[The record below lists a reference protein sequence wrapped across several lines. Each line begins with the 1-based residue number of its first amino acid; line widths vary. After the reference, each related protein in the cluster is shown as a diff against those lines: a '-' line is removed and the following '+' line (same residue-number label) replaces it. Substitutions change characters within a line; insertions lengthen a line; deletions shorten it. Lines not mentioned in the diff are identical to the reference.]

1 VLRDQAR
8 RYSKQHFQADFA
20 ACGRN
25 SAMSNNG
32 VEQIVIRHVSGSK
45 ANQIEH
51 ISLAGVNEIT
61 IGRDPKSNIA
71 FDASRDDV
79 VSRRH
84 AVIRVVRGDQ
94 ISFRLADLGSNN
106 GTFLNGKQIKGEE
119 ELLPEDSI
127 ELGKNGLKFVF
138 DVQPRPA
145 NLVARTRVIDVSDTA
160 ATRVIDTAGIA
171 ARDAVLAG
179 DTGIEPPVQKFEPP
193 PKVGVG
199 KETVLHLLGEERR
212 ATSRVWISSLAGLAA
227 VVALGGG
234 AIYWKQVHDK
244 AAAEAELQRA
254 TAEMGKTADEQQA
267 DLAQK
272 TAEDRG
278 LNAQDI
284 VNQYGNATA
293 RIDLHWRLYDQ
304 TTGKP
309 VFHQTFADHE
319 ANGEQKEILPAYVKS
334 GDLVVRWL
342 TLEDDNRSNI
352 AIEGEGNATGFVVD
366 EQGFMLT
373 NKHVAAGWNLPFGGK
388 EDPANGYRYGWLYD
402 FKDVAMAKDGK
413 KVKHPKKIELSERQF
428 SSLQNWVPSTGGF
441 VFAKN
446 VAYVAGP
453 GNIPDPS
460 KGDTNTF
467 FGKNDKLEVRFA
479 NSRGSSNATLQRFSN
494 DSDVA
499 LIKVDTPQKLSK
511 LEIAGDDTVTVG
523 EKVVV
528 LGYPGIAQ
536 KVVASNTTI
545 ENGQARL
552 NTDVVPIPFVSEGIV
567 ALVSPRI
574 KTENGVTVEGLSGEM
589 IQMSVNS
596 TGSGNS
602 GGPVF
607 NKAGK
612 VIGLF
617 TYGMSG
623 GGANNSGAIPIKYGR
638 DLLQAQHP

>member
-1 VLRDQAR
+1 
-8 RYSKQHFQADFA
+8 
-20 ACGRN
+20 
-25 SAMSNNG
+25 MSNNG

-106 GTFLNGKQIKGEE
+106 GTFLNGERIKEE
-119 ELLPEDSI
+119 AELLPEDSI

-145 NLVARTRVIDVSDTA
+145 NLVARTRVIDVSDAA

-179 DTGIEPPVQKFEPP
+179 DTGIQPPPVPKFEPP

-212 ATSRVWISSLAGLAA
+212 ATSRVWVSSLAGLAA

-244 AAAEAELQRA
+244 AAAEAGLQRTKEEIA
-254 TAEMGKTADEQQA
+254 KTADEQQA

-272 TAEDRG
+272 TEEDRRKAEEERG
-278 LNAQDI
+278 LSAQEI
-284 VNQYGNATA
+284 VERFGNATA
-293 RIDLHWRLYDQ
+293 QITRAWRLYDQ
-304 TTGKP
+304 TTGRP
-309 VFHQTFADHE
+309 IFHQTVSVPISK
-319 ANGEQKEILPAYVKS
+319 KERKTLPAYVLLPNGKT
-334 GDLVVRWL
+334 VRWL
-342 TLEDDNRSNI
+342 TLEDDNRTNI
-352 AIEGEGNATGFVVD
+352 PIGERARGTGFAVS

-373 NKHVAAGWNLPFGGK
+373 NKHVAAPWNLKFGL
-388 EDPANGYRYGWLYD
+388 EDEGRYGWMYEYD
-402 FKDVAMAKDGK
+402 VGRAAANGRK
-413 KVKHPKKIELSERQF
+413 PKLKEPKLIDLNDDRYEELRT
-428 SSLQNWVPSTGGF
+428 WVPASGGF
-441 VFAKN
+441 VFMKDRLVAIGEEGN
-446 VAYVAGP
+446 V
-453 GNIPDPS
+453 PDPS
-460 KGDTNTF
+460 KSGNRTF
-467 FGKNDKLEVRFA
+467 FGRNDVLEVRFA
-479 NSRGSSNATLQRFSN
+479 NSRGSANANLVRFSN
-494 DSDVA
+494 DSDAA
-499 LIKVDTPQKLSK
+499 LIKVDTPQMLRKLD
-511 LEIAGDDTVTVG
+511 IAADDIVTVG
-523 EKVVV
+523 ETVIA
-528 LGYPGIAQ
+528 LGFPS
-536 KVVASNTTI
+536 VATPTVATSSTI
-545 ENGQARL
+545 EAGQYRTI
-552 NTDVVPIPFVSEGIV
+552 TDVVPQPFVSEGIV
-567 ALVSPRI
+567 AVISPAV
-574 KTENGVTVEGLSGEM
+574 KSDNGVTVGGAM
-589 IQMSVNS
+589 GDVIQMSINS
-596 TGSGNS
+596 TGAGNS

-617 TYGMSG
+617 TYGRSN
-623 GGANNSGAIPIKYGR
+623 GGAETTEAVPIKYGR
-638 DLLQAQHP
+638 DLLLTQHP